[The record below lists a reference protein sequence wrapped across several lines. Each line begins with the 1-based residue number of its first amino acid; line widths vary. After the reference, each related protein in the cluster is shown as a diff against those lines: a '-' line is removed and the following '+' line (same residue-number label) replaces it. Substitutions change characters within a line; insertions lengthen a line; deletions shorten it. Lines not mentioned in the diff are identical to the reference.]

1 VFLIIEFFS
10 RFHFKT
16 KIFQGENM
24 KKLIMIGAVLLLATN
39 IFAAGNRE
47 QVVIKGAAD
56 LDGKRIG
63 VQQGTTGE
71 LFVQEN
77 VKNAKLSSFKSGIDA
92 ALDLKN
98 GAIDAVILDE
108 LPAKEIVARNSD
120 LMIISDKFAKEE
132 YAIAVRKD
140 DLELLNDI
148 NTTII
153 KLKSTGEYKK
163 LVNAFM
169 PTDGKIQ
176 VPASENIESSKIL
189 KLGTNATFP
198 PFEYLEGKEIVGFD
212 ISVGERIAKDRNM
225 QLEIVNMDF
234 DSLIPAL
241 SSGAIDFIAAGMS
254 VTEERKKNVSFSVPY
269 FESEQVIIVRK
280 PKQ

>member
-1 VFLIIEFFS
+1 MTSFLFFS
-10 RFHFKT
+10 
-16 KIFQGENM
+16 KISENYKFEGDIM
-24 KKLIMIGAVLLLATN
+24 KKIVIAGLALLFAAN

-47 QVVIKGAAD
+47 QVVIKSAAD

-71 LFVQEN
+71 LYVQEN

-98 GAIDAVILDE
+98 GAIDAVVLDE
-108 LPAKEIVARNSD
+108 LPAKEIVSRNDD
-120 LMIISDKFAKEE
+120 LMIVTDKFAKEE
-132 YAIAVRKD
+132 YAIAVKKD

-169 PTDGKIQ
+169 PSDGKVQI
-176 VPASENIESSKIL
+176 PASENPKSGKIL

-198 PFEYLEGKEIVGFD
+198 PFEYLEGKDIVGFD
-212 ISVGERIAKDRNM
+212 ISVGERIAKDKGM
-225 QLEIVNMDF
+225 QLEVVNMDF

-280 PKQ
+280 PKK

>member
-1 VFLIIEFFS
+1 MTSFLFFS
-10 RFHFKT
+10 
-16 KIFQGENM
+16 KISENYKFEGDIM
-24 KKLIMIGAVLLLATN
+24 KKIVVAGLALLFAAN

-47 QVVIKGAAD
+47 QVVIKSAAD

-98 GAIDAVILDE
+98 GAIDAVVLDE
-108 LPAKEIVARNSD
+108 LPAKEIVSRNDD
-120 LMIISDKFAKEE
+120 LMIVTDKFAKEE
-132 YAIAVRKD
+132 YAIAVKKD

-169 PTDGKIQ
+169 PSDGKVQI
-176 VPASENIESSKIL
+176 PASENPKSGKIL

-198 PFEYLEGKEIVGFD
+198 PFEYLEGKDIVGFD
-212 ISVGERIAKDRNM
+212 ISVGERIAKDKGM
-225 QLEIVNMDF
+225 QLEVVNMDF

-280 PKQ
+280 PKK

>member
-1 VFLIIEFFS
+1 
-10 RFHFKT
+10 
-16 KIFQGENM
+16 M
-24 KKLIMIGAVLLLATN
+24 KKILIVGLALLLATN
-39 IFAAGNRE
+39 IFAAGKHE
-47 QVVIKGAAD
+47 QVVIKSAAD

-132 YAIAVRKD
+132 YAIAVKKD
-140 DLELLNDI
+140 NLELLNDI

-176 VPASENIESSKIL
+176 VPASENPKSGKIL

>member
-1 VFLIIEFFS
+1 MTSFLFFS
-10 RFHFKT
+10 
-16 KIFQGENM
+16 KISENYKFEGDTM
-24 KKLIMIGAVLLLATN
+24 KKIVIAGLALLFAAN

-47 QVVIKGAAD
+47 QVVIKSAAD

-71 LFVQEN
+71 LYVQEN

-98 GAIDAVILDE
+98 GAIDAVVLDE
-108 LPAKEIVARNSD
+108 LPAKEIVSRNDD
-120 LMIISDKFAKEE
+120 LMIVTDKFAKEE
-132 YAIAVRKD
+132 YAIAVKKD

-169 PTDGKIQ
+169 PSDGKVQI
-176 VPASENIESSKIL
+176 PASENPKSGKIL

-198 PFEYLEGKEIVGFD
+198 PFEYLEGKDIVGFD
-212 ISVGERIAKDRNM
+212 ISVGERIAKDKGM
-225 QLEIVNMDF
+225 QLEVVNMDF

-280 PKQ
+280 PKK